1 MEEIAESKD
10 IKPEKKSFWE
20 RHSFTVMA
28 VAGILVAGTVSFWF
42 SGGRGKVPAAP
53 SFTRSALQSRPKG
66 TVLVLNAGAIMA
78 SAARYANAHPID
90 AGQASQIGR
99 VVGDT
104 IEQAAQGYAQR
115 GYVVL
120 SRGILAAPPSANIT
134 GAVQKIVMAKLNAL
148 YGGQNGNASVTASGK
163 RS

>member
-1 MEEIAESKD
+1 MEESADIKD

-42 SGGRGKVPAAP
+42 SSGHGKVPAAP

-78 SAARYANAHPID
+78 SAVHYANAHPIN
-90 AGQASQIGR
+90 AGQASQIGV

-104 IEQAAQGYAQR
+104 IEQAAQAYAQR
-115 GYVVL
+115 GYVVI
-120 SRGILAAPPSANIT
+120 SRGIMAAPPSANIT
-134 GAVQKIVMAKLNAL
+134 GAVKKIVMAKLNAL
-148 YGGQNGNASVTASGK
+148 YGGPDGNASVTASGN
-163 RS
+163 S